1 MTTPLLVV
9 VGPTASGK
17 SDLAMKLAEARTSEI
32 VSADSVQVYRLFD
45 IGTGKPTRQ
54 ERERVRHHMID
65 VCEPNE
71 TLDAAGFARQASEQI
86 QEIQS
91 RNRGP
96 IVCGG
101 TFLWV
106 RALLFGLAEAP
117 AGDDRIRAEH
127 RLLAEREGR
136 AALHR
141 ELAKVDAECAARLN
155 PNDFVRVSRALEVF
169 QLSGKPMSEWQKD
182 HGFKQPLYDAK
193 LVGIRHEP
201 AELDRRIR
209 ERTVKMLERGWLDE
223 VRELTRLGHRETRA
237 MASVGYKQ
245 VARALE
251 AESFDLPTLT
261 DEIVRATRIFA
272 RRQRTWLR
280 DQPVTWVSVAQAEGS
295 VEELCEALGLE

>member
-17 SDLAMKLAEARTSEI
+17 SDLAMKLAEAHPSEI

-45 IGTGKPTRQ
+45 IGTGKPTRD
-54 ERERVRHHMID
+54 ERERVPHHMID
-65 VCEPNE
+65 VCEPDE
-71 TLDAAGFARQASEQI
+71 TLDAAGFARQAAEQI
-86 QEIQS
+86 QQIQS
-91 RNRGP
+91 QNRLP

-117 AGDDRIRAEH
+117 AGDDTIRAEH

-169 QLSGKPMSEWQKD
+169 QLSGKPMSEWQKE
-182 HGFKQPLYDAK
+182 HGFKQSLYDAK

-209 ERTVKMLERGWLDE
+209 ERTLKMFERGWLDE
-223 VRELTRLGHRETRA
+223 VRELGRLGHGKTRA
-237 MASVGYKQ
+237 MGSVGYKQ

-251 AESFDLPTLT
+251 AESFDLSTLT
-261 DEIVRATRIFA
+261 DDVVRATRIFA

-295 VEELCEALGLE
+295 VEELREALGLE